1 MVDNKEKEIQF
12 QMRISSINV
21 LRFSQYDIGEFD
33 TNKIDVIEYQ
43 SDFNVKVLEE
53 SSELAVETTV
63 KLKVQELDSYFGE
76 LKVLMKFHITPFE
89 TVIKKERSGFQVPD
103 ALMLNL
109 LNIVAGTIRG
119 ILHEKLRGTILQNEI
134 FPLIDTRDFM
144 KAKEVK

>member
-1 MVDNKEKEIQF
+1 MVNKENEIKF
-12 QMRISSINV
+12 QMRISSVNV

-33 TNKIDVIEYQ
+33 PNRVDAIEYQ

-53 SSELAVETTV
+53 SNELAVETTV
-63 KLKVQELDSYFGE
+63 KLNVQELDSYFGE

-89 TVIKKERSGFQVPD
+89 KVIRKENNGFHVPD

-119 ILHEKLRGTILQNEI
+119 ILYEKLRGTILQNEV

-144 KAKEVK
+144 KAKEAN